1 MARITRFLSLRKQ
14 LILNRSNVRF
24 ATIQIP
30 DPTKVIKSANENSA
44 NQNAGRAFPKNID
57 SFISWSN
64 SSKLTKQEF
73 GFLKAKKRRNKNRNN
88 LEIDFYEAQPGADKD
103 RLLTTTSLDKFGKI
117 IEDFKPNNYSTLSSA
132 DRSKGTSSNDYFV
145 GLEFKTSLACKFIL
159 FFNSILSFLKAL
171 NLESKRSTQVLN
183 KIIYLNPKWDA
194 ATGIASD
201 ILPKIFSLELSTLQI
216 HIIVYIHKISRCI
229 TSRPTLYI
237 PKVSF

>member
-88 LEIDFYEAQPGADKD
+88 LEIDFYEAQPGAEND
-103 RLLTTTSLDKFGKI
+103 RLLTTTSLNKFGKI

-132 DRSKGTSSNDYFV
+132 DRSKGTSSKDNFV
-145 GLEFKTSLACKFIL
+145 
-159 FFNSILSFLKAL
+159 
-171 NLESKRSTQVLN
+171 
-183 KIIYLNPKWDA
+183 
-194 ATGIASD
+194 
-201 ILPKIFSLELSTLQI
+201 
-216 HIIVYIHKISRCI
+216 
-229 TSRPTLYI
+229 
-237 PKVSF
+237 